1 MPCGLTGNKR
11 KRAQSERGS
20 YVEISLENNACRF
33 GPVSRHGVRFCTNVV
48 GWPNGHA
55 WSDAARRHDEPDA

>member
-1 MPCGLTGNKR
+1 MTCGITVTNANG
-11 KRAQSERGS
+11 AQSERGS